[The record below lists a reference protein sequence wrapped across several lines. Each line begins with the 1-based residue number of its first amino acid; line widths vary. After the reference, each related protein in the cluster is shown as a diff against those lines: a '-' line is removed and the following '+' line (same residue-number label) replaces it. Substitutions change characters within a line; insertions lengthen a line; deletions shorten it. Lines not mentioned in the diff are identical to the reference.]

1 MEKIKISADTL
12 YMYLVDHDI
21 TITRL
26 SDYMGVS
33 NGIVM
38 GCFRHNPNK
47 QGNPLSFSAANIKRM
62 NEAIMRIAEDM
73 RKGLLVFGTEQTYT
87 NRHGAVYDPGLVSS
101 VKQHLGKFFKLRN
114 LTERVLGWNGG
125 KYNLTISSPKSKI
138 YGNISKDD
146 ADRLNAELLAVAG
159 VLSSYEVVADGDV
172 LPALHDAIE
181 QPAVEESV
189 PTGTPMPTAP
199 QADNGTP
206 VEETEYTLD
215 DLYHAFGEEKKSCAA
230 RLRNTLERQGVSTL
244 KEFLL
249 LTPGQLLDMEGMGS
263 GTLGLIHKA
272 LKKMGVRW

>member
-1 MEKIKISADTL
+1 MGKVEVSQDTL
-12 YMYLVDHDI
+12 YQYMLTHGI
-21 TITRL
+21 ILSRL
-26 SDYMGVS
+26 AELIGKSPEM
-33 NGIVM
+33 VM
-38 GCFRHNPNK
+38 SCFKHHKDGRGK
-47 QGNPLSFSAANIKRM
+47 SRYFSHANIV
-62 NEAIMRIAEDM
+62 AINKALPMIADEL
-73 RKGLLVFGTEQTYT
+73 RARLLTFGSKQTYT
-87 NRHGAVYDPGLVSS
+87 NQRGATYDPALVGPIKEIGKYLNITAL
-101 VKQHLGKFFKLRN
+101 VKRL
-114 LTERVLGWNGG
+114 LGWSKG
-125 KYNLTISSPKSKI
+125 KKSAVLVQASGEA
-138 YGNISKDD
+138 YGCVSE
-146 ADRLNAELLAVAG
+146 ADVVAINYELLAVAG

-189 PTGTPMPTAP
+189 PTGTPRPTAL

-249 LTPGQLLDMEGMGS
+249 LTPGELLDMEGMGS

>member
-1 MEKIKISADTL
+1 MGKVEVSQDTL
-12 YMYLVDHDI
+12 YQYMLTHGI
-21 TITRL
+21 ILSRL
-26 SDYMGVS
+26 AELIGKSPEM
-33 NGIVM
+33 VM
-38 GCFRHNPNK
+38 SCFKHHKDGRGK
-47 QGNPLSFSAANIKRM
+47 SRYFSHANIV
-62 NEAIMRIAEDM
+62 AINKALPMIADEL
-73 RKGLLVFGTEQTYT
+73 RARLLTFGSKQTYT
-87 NRHGAVYDPGLVSS
+87 NQRGATYDPALVGPIKEIGKYLNITAL
-101 VKQHLGKFFKLRN
+101 VKRL
-114 LTERVLGWNGG
+114 LGWSKG
-125 KYNLTISSPKSKI
+125 KKSAVLVQASGKA
-138 YGNISKDD
+138 YGCVSE
-146 ADRLNAELLAVAG
+146 ADVVAINYELLAVAG

-189 PTGTPMPTAP
+189 PTGTPMPTAL

-249 LTPGQLLDMEGMGS
+249 LTPGELLDMEGMGS

>member
-1 MEKIKISADTL
+1 MGKVEVLQDTL
-12 YMYLVDHDI
+12 YQYMLTHGI
-21 TITRL
+21 ILSRL
-26 SDYMGVS
+26 AELIGKSPEVVS
-33 NGIVM
+33 S
-38 GCFRHNPNK
+38 CFKHHKDGRGK
-47 QGNPLSFSAANIKRM
+47 SRYFSHANIV
-62 NEAIMRIAEDM
+62 AINKALPMIADEL
-73 RKGLLVFGTEQTYT
+73 RARLLTFGSKQTYT
-87 NRHGAVYDPGLVSS
+87 NQRGATYDPALVGPIKEIGKYLNITAL
-101 VKQHLGKFFKLRN
+101 VKRL
-114 LTERVLGWNGG
+114 LGWSKG
-125 KYNLTISSPKSKI
+125 KKSAVLVQTSGKA
-138 YGNISKDD
+138 YGCVSE
-146 ADRLNAELLAVAG
+146 ADVVAINYELLALAG

-249 LTPGQLLDMEGMGS
+249 LTPGGLLDMEGMGS

>member
-1 MEKIKISADTL
+1 MGKVEVSQDTL
-12 YMYLVDHDI
+12 YQYMLTHGI
-21 TITRL
+21 ILSRL
-26 SDYMGVS
+26 AELIGKSPEVVRS
-33 NGIVM
+33 
-38 GCFRHNPNK
+38 CFKHHKDGRGKPRY
-47 QGNPLSFSAANIKRM
+47 FSHANIV
-62 NEAIMRIAEDM
+62 AINKALPVIADEL
-73 RKGLLVFGTEQTYT
+73 RARLLTFGSDQTYT
-87 NRHGAVYDPGLVSS
+87 NQRGATYDPALIGPIKEIGKYLNITALV
-101 VKQHLGKFFKLRN
+101 
-114 LTERVLGWNGG
+114 ERLLGWSKG
-125 KYNLTISSPKSKI
+125 KKSAVLVQTSGKA
-138 YGNISKDD
+138 YGCVSEPDVVAIN
-146 ADRLNAELLAVAG
+146 NELLAVAG

-230 RLRNTLERQGVSTL
+230 RLRNTLERQGVSTQ

-249 LTPGQLLDMEGMGS
+249 LTPGELLDMEGMGS